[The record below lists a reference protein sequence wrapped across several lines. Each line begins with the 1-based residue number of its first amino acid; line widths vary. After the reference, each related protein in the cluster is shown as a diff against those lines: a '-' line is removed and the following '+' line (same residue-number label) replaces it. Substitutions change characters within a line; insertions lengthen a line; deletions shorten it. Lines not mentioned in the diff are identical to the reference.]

1 MKINIE
7 LDLSDERDAYDYK
20 LFQRAGKQHSLIEE
34 AYLMLR
40 SHMKHD
46 AAIDMDELYT
56 LVSQARFVVED
67 D

>member
-1 MKINIE
+1 MKIHIE
-7 LDLSDERDAYDYK
+7 LDLSDDSDAYEYK

-46 AAIDMDELYT
+46 AELDMDELYT

-67 D
+67 E